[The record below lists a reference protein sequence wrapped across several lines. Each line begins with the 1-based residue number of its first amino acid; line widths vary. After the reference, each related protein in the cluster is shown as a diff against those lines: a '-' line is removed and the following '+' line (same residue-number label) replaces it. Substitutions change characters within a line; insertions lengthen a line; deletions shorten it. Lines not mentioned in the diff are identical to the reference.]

1 MDAAPVRPLGHAQAG
16 HGLGTV
22 GNLHDCIAVD
32 VILHPM
38 SMRRLIALALRLRYR
53 NDGATGQRCGI
64 VADGNGLSVAQPQGQ
79 FAVKAAAG
87 IRLVLPAAGKE
98 ARQYVK
104 RPGNGALALVFPVG
118 AWLWGGA
125 RVRIWGSRRRRL
137 RAGSLT
143 GISGGFTGICAL
155 TWVRALTGVWVLFRP
170 SGGKHLRDASTG
182 NGQRAA
188 VHRGPIL
195 PGNHI
200 GQGAAVSAKV
210 KFKSK
215 QLPCATALHFF
226 AYGQRPVRHLV
237 GVNVGKCHSGGVVIV
252 VCSVRRLISGR
263 SHMQRFVVVC
273 QRHVHRHR
281 VYGPVVLHPRDIGIR
296 LLNGI
301 DIFACL
307 GKGDVAKARAAFP
320 GNRDLGRIRKRRFDG
335 LTVRARPYSSDGE
348 LYLAIVVLQA
358 FALSVILAHL
368 ESSAAVQHSAG
379 GGIGIFKDDCLRI
392 SGVFPVYPALNL
404 LRLFQRH
411 SSNFKGGLSSP
422 AALRHRNG
430 QLVHRLVIGHS
441 GDRTSWNG
449 FFDEI
454 GIGSRLRKGDG
465 SELACMFRR
474 IVSNGNR
481 RTAAARLSSLGHGW
495 GNTFIIWNP
504 SHRKGKSVVG

>member
-1 MDAAPVRPLGHAQAG
+1 
-16 HGLGTV
+16 
-22 GNLHDCIAVD
+22 
-32 VILHPM
+32 
-38 SMRRLIALALRLRYR
+38 
-53 NDGATGQRCGI
+53 
-64 VADGNGLSVAQPQGQ
+64 
-79 FAVKAAAG
+79 
-87 IRLVLPAAGKE
+87 
-98 ARQYVK
+98 
-104 RPGNGALALVFPVG
+104 
-118 AWLWGGA
+118 
-125 RVRIWGSRRRRL
+125 
-137 RAGSLT
+137 
-143 GISGGFTGICAL
+143 
-155 TWVRALTGVWVLFRP
+155 
-170 SGGKHLRDASTG
+170 
-182 NGQRAA
+182 
-188 VHRGPIL
+188 
-195 PGNHI
+195 
-200 GQGAAVSAKV
+200 
-210 KFKSK
+210 
-215 QLPCATALHFF
+215 
-226 AYGQRPVRHLV
+226 
-237 GVNVGKCHSGGVVIV
+237 
-252 VCSVRRLISGR
+252 
-263 SHMQRFVVVC
+263 MQRFVVVC

-281 VYGPVVLHPRDIGIR
+281 VYGLVVLHPRDIGIR

-335 LTVRARPYSSDGE
+335 LTVRARPCSSDGE

-474 IVSNGNR
+474 IVFNGNR

-504 SHRKGKSVVG
+504 SHRKGKSVVSQSPAAFARHCLMDVQIGLALVVAVNHAVFLVGIGHRHLVHPGGKLVGPIGAGDRRIIGCHRHVPGIPGLIRLGHRILRARRKVFYGKRLSCL